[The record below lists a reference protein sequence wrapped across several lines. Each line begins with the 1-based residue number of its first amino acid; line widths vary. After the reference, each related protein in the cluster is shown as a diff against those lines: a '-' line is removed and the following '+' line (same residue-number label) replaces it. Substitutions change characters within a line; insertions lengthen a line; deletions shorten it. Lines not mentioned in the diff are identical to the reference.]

1 MNLSTYGTIFESEKR
16 VEEKMMSETLI
27 GEKILSEDLI
37 QDEQIRAF
45 ARDVNIESKSNGMVS
60 RQEQYLDRGLDTA
73 DLEADVRLY
82 QQVIAH
88 NPLLSADKEVELAR
102 AMEMGRRARARLR
115 HPRSSAERKR
125 LEKLVRQGERARQQ
139 LIEANFRLVIAIANK
154 YRGSSLPVSD
164 LVQEG
169 NIGLIRATD
178 KFDHTRG
185 FRFST
190 YATWWIRQAIQRALA
205 DQGRTIRLPVHVWEK
220 ISTMARVSQ
229 ELFQELGRKP
239 TAEEIAKRMHI
250 KPDKVEQLVK
260 ISQQPASLETPIGDE
275 GDTSLAD
282 FVPDA
287 DAPEPAERVSQLML
301 GEEMRE
307 ALQSLTPRE
316 ERILNLRY
324 GLMDGQTHTL
334 EEVGQKLGY
343 TRERIRQIEREALR
357 KLRHPSRGRKLK
369 AYLEN

>member
-1 MNLSTYGTIFESEKR
+1 MIEN
-16 VEEKMMSETLI
+16 LI
-27 GEKILSEDLI
+27 GEKILSDDLI
-37 QDEQIRAF
+37 RNFESGSTRTDSRREQH
-45 ARDVNIESKSNGMVS
+45 
-60 RQEQYLDRGLDTA
+60 LDQGLDKE

-88 NPLLSADKEVELAR
+88 NPLLSADDEVELAR
-102 AMEMGRRARARLR
+102 AMELGRRARARLR

-125 LEKLVRQGERARQQ
+125 LEKLVRQGERARQK

-220 ISTMARVSQ
+220 VSVMARVSQ
-229 ELFQELGRKP
+229 QLFQELGRNP
-239 TAEEIAKRMHI
+239 TTEEIARRMNT
-250 KPDKVEQLVK
+250 KPDKIKQLVK

-282 FVPDA
+282 FVA
-287 DAPEPAERVSQLML
+287 DANEPEPSETVARLLL

-316 ERILNLRY
+316 ERILQLRY

-334 EEVGQKLGY
+334 EEVGQKIGY